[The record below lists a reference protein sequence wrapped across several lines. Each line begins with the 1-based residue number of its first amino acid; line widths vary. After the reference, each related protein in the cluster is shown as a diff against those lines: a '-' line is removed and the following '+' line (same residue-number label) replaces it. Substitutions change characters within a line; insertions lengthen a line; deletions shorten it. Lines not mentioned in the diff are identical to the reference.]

1 MEERK
6 TAAIVLSVL
15 ALIAIFFTVILP
27 YVRHKSTQTL
37 SFSTCTVHFKYFDKG
52 LEDDTYR
59 AAKNEL
65 ALCLC
70 DVYEKKPD
78 TAVGNQI
85 ITIYRQYGRHNGYDS
100 LTNSQTINLD
110 SIIKNKKM
118 TFDTL
123 VLVD

>member
-6 TAAIVLSVL
+6 TAAIALSVL
-15 ALIAIFFTVILP
+15 ALIAIFFMVILP
-27 YVRHKSTQTL
+27 YVRHKGTQTL

-70 DVYEKKPD
+70 DVYVKKPD

-85 ITIYRQYGRHNGYDS
+85 ISIYRQYGSHNGFDS
-100 LTNSQTINLD
+100 L
-110 SIIKNKKM
+110 
-118 TFDTL
+118 
-123 VLVD
+123 